1 MENNHVFDIYVNGV
15 DPDQPYIEMLNLFH
29 GSEYSARS
37 MVVHNRETIPLEFTF
52 QTNLDYDD
60 GTEMAFS
67 TSRTSAKLFKTLVV
81 DPQSNVRVYIR
92 LRPLPSREIQ
102 QALDRGIPR
111 DPSEVEEKNI
121 EIYVNCRLVKDYQQT
136 VKVKAECRMP
146 SLRVHYS
153 DNGALMGKNRLTCC
167 GIIDLFIHLRM
178 ELFVN

>member
-1 MENNHVFDIYVNGV
+1 MESNHVFDIYVNGV
-15 DPDQPYIEMLNLFH
+15 DPDQSYIEMLNLFH

-37 MVVHNRETIPLEFTF
+37 MVVHNRETVPLEFTF

-102 QALDRGIPR
+102 QALDKGIPR